1 MRRITLLTL
10 VGLLSLWVSACGG
23 GQTQV
28 QEPPVGE
35 IEEGPTVSEDQ
46 LANGEQ
52 PVGEDGVAVQPSFA
66 DPLLPGVEDLP
77 SGRVPPDL
85 ISSTPADQRV
95 RTVNRNRQDPFA
107 LVPSSPVVVS
117 FPDPEP
123 EPPAAPQFAENGGIG
138 TAPAGQLGVP
148 PSLLQPGSLAPVPN
162 LVPGASGNGNGN
174 GNGPAVA
181 AAPPPPPPPQ
191 PTLARGVEILGVVQV
206 GSIAHAIVRAPNEPT
221 SRYVRVG
228 QRLSNGEV
236 LVKRIDMRSEDP
248 LVVLEQFG
256 IEVPLAVG
264 ANAPAEGETPNL
276 LTSLSMP

>member
-1 MRRITLLTL
+1 MRRITLLTI
-10 VGLLSLWVSACGG
+10 VGLLALGVSACGG

-35 IEEGPTVSEDQ
+35 IEEGPAVSEDQ
-46 LANGEQ
+46 LAEGEQ

-66 DPLLPGVEDLP
+66 DPLIPGVEDLP

-107 LVPSSPVVVS
+107 LVPGSPVVVS

-123 EPPAAPQFAENGGIG
+123 EPAPQFTNNGGIG
-138 TAPAGQLGVP
+138 AAPAGQLGA
-148 PSLLQPGSLAPVPN
+148 PSSQLPPGSLAPVPN
-162 LVPGASGNGNGN
+162 LVPGASGNGE
-174 GNGPAVA
+174 GPAVA
-181 AAPPPPPPPQ
+181 AAPPPPPPPPQ

-236 LVKRIDMRSEDP
+236 LVKRIEMLEDP
-248 LVVLEQFG
+248 RVVLEQFG
-256 IEVPLAVG
+256 IEVELLVG
-264 ANAPAEGETPNL
+264 ANAPAEGADPNM
-276 LTSLSMP
+276 LTSLMSMP

>member
-1 MRRITLLTL
+1 MRRITLLTI
-10 VGLLSLWVSACGG
+10 VGLLALGVSACGG

-28 QEPPVGE
+28 QEPPVGD
-35 IEEGPTVSEDQ
+35 IEEGPAVSEDQ
-46 LANGEQ
+46 LAEGEQ

-66 DPLLPGVEDLP
+66 DPLIPGVEDLP

-95 RTVNRNRQDPFA
+95 RTVSRNRQDPFA
-107 LVPSSPVVVS
+107 LVPGSPVVVS

-123 EPPAAPQFAENGGIG
+123 EPAPQFTNGANNGGIG
-138 TAPAGQLGVP
+138 VAPAGQLGAP
-148 PSLLQPGSLAPVPN
+148 PSQLPPGSFAPVPN
-162 LVPGASGNGNGN
+162 LVPGANGNGE
-174 GNGPAVA
+174 GPAVA
-181 AAPPPPPPPQ
+181 AAPPPPPPPPQ